1 MAIEAVRS
9 PIKNLQDMN
18 HDMSSKINLRS
29 NGGNITVK
37 SDLAPGEH
45 FLRLQLSW
53 DIPFKYC
60 KYEHTSAY
68 KDSTNKVVSNIINKH
83 TSYLSNRH
91 NPLGVK
97 FSDWNAKKLLYIS
110 KRANEI
116 IVANLKYQHLV
127 IR

>member
-1 MAIEAVRS
+1 M
-9 PIKNLQDMN
+9 
-18 HDMSSKINLRS
+18 
-29 NGGNITVK
+29 K

-68 KDSTNKVVSNIINKH
+68 KDSTNKVVSN
-83 TSYLSNRH
+83 LSNRH

-97 FSDWNAKKLLYIS
+97 FSNWNAKKLLFMS

-116 IVANLKYQHLV
+116 IVANLKYPHLV

>member
-1 MAIEAVRS
+1 M
-9 PIKNLQDMN
+9 
-18 HDMSSKINLRS
+18 
-29 NGGNITVK
+29 K

-91 NPLGVK
+91 NPLGVE
-97 FSDWNAKKLLYIS
+97 FSNWNAKNLLYIS

-116 IVANLKYQHLV
+116 IVTNLIYPHLV